1 MNHIVFCLDDNYGA
15 LLGVAMRSILTHSRA
30 KYCFWIMHND
40 LSDENQKKVERIA
53 KKSGAS
59 VFFVP
64 VDENKELLDF
74 RKPKI
79 WANKVCYYRMLA
91 PIKIPQVAQAYN
103 IKVEKLL
110 FIDCDILVM
119 GDLAPIFETNLGDKV
134 LAAVASPLH
143 DEEKAHIP
151 ELGISK
157 THKFFYAGL
166 MFIDC
171 QKWQDCKIYEKS
183 VEIDRAHPDG
193 LKWADMDILN
203 IIFQDNYV
211 ILHPKYSIW
220 PGLNFK
226 PYLFEYNNFLDGYR
240 GIYDDGFVR
249 DAFYH
254 PVVLQLAGG
263 AKPWRECA
271 TFSVVWNW
279 FCCSLFT
286 PYAQKGWGFLK
297 NAVKRRLGYKQKV

>member
-1 MNHIVFCLDDNYGA
+1 MNHIVFCLDDNYAA
-15 LLGVAMRSILTHSRA
+15 LLGVAMHSILTHSHA
-30 KYCFWIMHND
+30 KYCFWIMHNN
-40 LSDENQKKVERIA
+40 LSKENQNKVKGIA
-53 KKSGAS
+53 DKFGMP

-64 VDENKELLDF
+64 VDENKELLEF

-91 PIKIPQVAQAYN
+91 PIKIPLVAKKHN

-110 FIDCDILVM
+110 FIDCDILVT
-119 GDLAPIFETNLGDKV
+119 GDLAPIFETELRDKI

-143 DEEKAHIP
+143 DEEKVHIP

-203 IIFQDNYV
+203 IIFQDDYV
-211 ILHPKYSIW
+211 ILPPKYSIW

-240 GIYDDGFVR
+240 GIYDDGLVR
-249 DAFYH
+249 DAFRN

-263 AKPWRECA
+263 AKPWRECCRFA
-271 TFSVVWNW
+271 IVWRW
-279 FCCSLFT
+279 FINSFRT
-286 PYAQKGWGFLK
+286 PYRQAGIKYIK
-297 NAVKRRLGYKQKV
+297 NKIRKIK